1 MMKIDNKIIIW
12 GIDDFNTLGL
22 LRQLGRFDLDLLFL
36 IKGTAKFAVKSK
48 YCKEYYLTSSLED
61 GRRYLLSNYSKSNC
75 KPILIVSGD
84 DIITYIDKNRN
95 ELIKYFILPGTL
107 EQGKV
112 GKFIDKNTMTSFAES
127 CGILCPKS
135 KYVNKKSS
143 VDDITYYP
151 CIIKPSHER
160 LGHYNEFKF
169 KICNNKRSLNR
180 VLKFVNPESHFIV
193 QQYIKKRLDV
203 LIYGGR
209 MFDGKTILAGAFI
222 RDRWADSGSSSHGVI
237 TSDIPSCIDTNA
249 IVTFLNRIE
258 YFGLFSFEYG
268 MVDGKAYFFEVN
280 LRNDGT
286 SHYFFQAGANIPLAY
301 VMSCVGADYS
311 SINTKVRGINIFID
325 EFFDIENVIKGRLGL
340 RKYRN
345 DKKSATIFKYYDEN
359 DLRPWRFVK
368 KYRWIQI
375 TQDFI
380 LKKFRIY
387 IILLFDKL
395 GLRK

>member
-1 MMKIDNKIIIW
+1 MIKVNNKIIIW

-22 LRQLGRFDLDLLFL
+22 LRQLGSFDLDLLFL
-36 IKGTAKFAVKSK
+36 IKGTRKFAVRSK
-48 YCKEYYLTSSLED
+48 YCREYYLTNSLEE
-61 GRRYLLSNYSKSNC
+61 GYQYLLLNYSNLVC
-75 KPILIVSGD
+75 KPIIIVSGD
-84 DIITYIDKNRN
+84 DIITYVDKNRN
-95 ELIKYFILPGTL
+95 ELLKHFILPGTAN
-107 EQGKV
+107 QGGI
-112 GKFIDKNTMTSFAES
+112 GKFIDKNTMTSFAED

-203 LIYGGR
+203 LVYGGR
-209 MFDGKTILAGAFI
+209 MFDGQTILAGAFI

-237 TSDIPSCIDTNA
+237 TPDIPSCIDTNA
-249 IVTFLNRIE
+249 IAKFLDEIE

-268 MVDGKAYFFEVN
+268 MVDNKAYFFEVN

-286 SHYFFQAGANIPLAY
+286 SHYFYQAGANIPLAY
-301 VMSCVGADYS
+301 VMSCIGVDYS
-311 SINTKVRGINIFID
+311 SINTKVKGTNYFID
-325 EFFDIENVIKGRLGL
+325 ELFDIENVIKGRLGL
-340 RKYRN
+340 REYRN
-345 DKKSATIFKYYDEN
+345 DKNAATIFKYYDKD
-359 DLRPWRFVK
+359 DLQPWRVVK
-368 KYRWIQI
+368 KYRWIQVA
-375 TQDFI
+375 QDFI
-380 LKKFRIY
+380 LKYFRIY
-387 IILLFDKL
+387 LILLFDKL